1 MLYISAPLE
10 QLTLTNVGE
19 RLEKKYSLDSK
30 TPLTILKK

>member
-19 RLEKKYSLDSK
+19 RLKKKNSLDSIF
-30 TPLTILKK
+30 PLTILKK